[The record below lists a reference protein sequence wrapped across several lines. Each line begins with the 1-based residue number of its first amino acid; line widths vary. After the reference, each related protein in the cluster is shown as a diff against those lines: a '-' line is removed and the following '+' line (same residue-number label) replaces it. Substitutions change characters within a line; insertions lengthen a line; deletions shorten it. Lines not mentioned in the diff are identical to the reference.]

1 MDEKAIQSIAART
14 GLGLKFLSKDVFL
27 SQMLSALESRLDE
40 RCVLKGGT
48 AIVRAGHL
56 DSPRFSE
63 DVDIDVHTIKEM
75 REVAD
80 EFVAILT
87 DLEPFDIETPRIHR
101 VFIRF
106 DARYINH
113 FDEKDRI
120 KIEIAPKDPTQ
131 LDWYHPVETTLR
143 SPFTAGAPAKILTF
157 SREDLFV
164 MKIMALSGRQNGKD
178 PFDIRGMWQMGVDE
192 DLVIRSLV
200 KMAASEHASI
210 HDMINDSLESLDW
223 MSQNTWEVINVAN
236 HYIPKRKRLDWGT
249 IFQEVRTIIA
259 RLSRVIL

>member
-1 MDEKAIQSIAART
+1 MDEKKIRRISART

-27 SQMLSALESRLDE
+27 SQMLSLLKRRLDE

-56 DSPRFSE
+56 DAPRFSE
-63 DVDIDVHTIKEM
+63 DVDIDVHTKKGM
-75 REVAD
+75 RAVAD
-80 EFVAILT
+80 EFIAVLT
-87 DLEPFDIETPRIHR
+87 DMGPFDIETPRIHR

-120 KIEIAPKDPTQ
+120 KIEIAPKDPVQ
-131 LDWYHPVETTLR
+131 LGWYHPLVTSLR
-143 SPFTAGAPAKILTF
+143 SPFTEGVPAKLLTY

-164 MKIMALSGRQNGKD
+164 MKIMALSDRQNGKD
-178 PFDIRGMWQMGVDE
+178 PFDIRGMWRMGVDE

-200 KMAASEHASI
+200 KMAAREDASL
-210 HDMINDSLESLDW
+210 HDIINDTIDSLDW
-223 MSQNTWEVINVAN
+223 MSDNTWDVMNIAS
-236 HYIPKRKRLDWGT
+236 HYIPRNERPDWG
-249 IFQEVRTIIA
+249 IVLEEVRTIIA
-259 RLSRVIL
+259 RFARVIL

>member
-1 MDEKAIQSIAART
+1 MDEKAIRSIAART
-14 GLGLKFLSKDVFL
+14 GLGLKFLSKDAFI
-27 SQMLSALESRLDE
+27 SQMLSALERRLDE

-56 DSPRFSE
+56 DTPRFSE
-63 DVDIDVHTIKEM
+63 DVDIDVHTRKGM
-75 REVAD
+75 REIAD
-80 EFVAILT
+80 EFVSILS

-113 FDEKDRI
+113 FNEKDRI
-120 KIEIAPKDPTQ
+120 KIELAPKDPIQ
-131 LDWYHPVETTLR
+131 LDWYHPVVTTLR
-143 SPFTAGAPAKILTF
+143 SPFTAGAPANLLTF
-157 SREDLFV
+157 SREDLFA

-178 PFDIRGMWQMGVDE
+178 PFDIWGMWRMGVNE

-200 KMAASEHASI
+200 KMAASEDASL

-223 MSQNTWEVINVAN
+223 MSKNTWEVINIAN
-236 HYIPKRKRLDWGT
+236 HYIPKRKRLDWG
-249 IFQEVRTIIA
+249 IVFEEVRTIIV

>member
-1 MDEKAIQSIAART
+1 MDEKAIQSISART
-14 GLGLKFLSKDVFL
+14 GLGLKFLSKDAFL
-27 SQMLSALESRLDE
+27 SQMLSALERRLDE

-56 DSPRFSE
+56 DKPRFSE
-63 DVDIDVHTIKEM
+63 DVDIDVHTRKGM

-80 EFVAILT
+80 EFVSILT
-87 DLEPFDIETPRIHR
+87 DLEPFDVETPRIHN

-120 KIEIAPKDPTQ
+120 KIELAPKDPIQ
-131 LDWYHPVETTLR
+131 LDWNHPMVTTLQ
-143 SPFTAGAPAKILTF
+143 SPFTAGAPARILTF
-157 SREDLFV
+157 SREDLFA

-178 PFDIRGMWQMGVDE
+178 PFDIRGMWRMGVDE

-200 KMAASEHASI
+200 KLAASEDASL
-210 HDMINDSLESLDW
+210 HDMVSDSLESLDW
-223 MSQNTWEVINVAN
+223 MSNNTWEVINIAN
-236 HYIPKRKRLDWGT
+236 HYIPNRKGLDWG
-249 IFQEVRTIIA
+249 IVFEEVRTIIT